1 MKISV
6 NDTELFTLS
15 ETQKSVI
22 KHDIPEAIFDA
33 DMKRRL
39 EWVLMHKYEQ
49 CFKRFKEEWEP
60 KLAANG
66 VESIPTNK
74 DAFATLVFSQPNYK
88 NRAARDAESVIA
100 K

>member
-15 ETQKSVI
+15 ETQKNVI
-22 KHDIPEAIFDA
+22 KNDINEDIFDA
-33 DMKRRL
+33 DMKRRVQYIL
-39 EWVLMHKYEQ
+39 NHKYER
-49 CFKRFKEEWEP
+49 CFERLKKEWEP
-60 KLAANG
+60 KLASKG

-74 DAFATLVFSQPNYK
+74 DAFAELVFAQAEYK
-88 NRAARDAESVIA
+88 GRKARDTVELA